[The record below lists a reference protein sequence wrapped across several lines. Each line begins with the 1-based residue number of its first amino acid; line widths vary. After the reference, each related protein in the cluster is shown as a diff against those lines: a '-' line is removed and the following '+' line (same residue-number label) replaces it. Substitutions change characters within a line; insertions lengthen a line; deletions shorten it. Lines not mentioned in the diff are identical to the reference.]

1 MRINKMMVLT
11 ISLLMGGCG
20 GSTTTVEHIVTQAA
34 TVTSTTTTSVAIPRK
49 SPTQTAAH
57 PGEKIVPNLL
67 GKRLDVAENTLH
79 ETGLTYKVIGGG
91 LFGIVVR
98 SDWTVCETEPASET
112 MIQPGG
118 RVKLIVS
125 RSCE

>member
-1 MRINKMMVLT
+1 MSKMLVLP
-11 ISLLMGGCG
+11 IALVVGGCG

-34 TVTSTTTTSVAIPRK
+34 TVTSTTTASVSTPRK
-49 SPTQTAAH
+49 ATTQAAVH
-57 PGEKIVPNLL
+57 SGEKTVPNLL

-79 ETGLTYKVIGGG
+79 EAGLTYKEIGGG

-98 SDWTVCETEPASET
+98 SGWTVCETEPAPEAA
-112 MIQPGG
+112 IKAGG